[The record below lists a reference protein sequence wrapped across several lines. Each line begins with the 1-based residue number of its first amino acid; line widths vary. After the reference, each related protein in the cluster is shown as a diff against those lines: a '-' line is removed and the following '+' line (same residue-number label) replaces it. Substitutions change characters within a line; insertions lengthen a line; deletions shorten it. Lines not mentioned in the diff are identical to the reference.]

1 MFSEI
6 LSKILKEKRKISQKE
21 IKKFLKLKDSNS
33 LIFFIFEDYLKLYQK
48 VNFEKNDFSLKKAI
62 KTLEESSFPLEE
74 KKKAL
79 IFLASLKEKPA
90 SSYLQKFKRKAS
102 GILKAFL
109 IIASLKEEKF
119 FEKNFELLLSY
130 KDQEE
135 ALKDLFPFEFCNR
148 RCETCPFKINCLHFQ
163 EEANFK
169 ISIFKKGR
177 KEKLLLSIESRY
189 AELSSLIYRK
199 GKVIKI
205 KFLDPKREEF
215 KKIEKEVKKDPLFR
229 EFEKIS
235 ERAREFFFSLFETL
249 IKEGDFEVL
258 ENEFKEMLHFWLL
271 FTSKARKI
279 FFDFYFQKRFLRKDE
294 KSLSH
299 LISAANFLKNLSLYL
314 VFTQRLKRKISF
326 EFWLELS
333 ILNSQLKDL
342 ALKLEKRFPKLKNY
356 LEKIFIN

>member
-1 MFSEI
+1 MLSEI
-6 LSKILKEKRKISQKE
+6 ISKILKEKKE
-21 IKKFLKLKDSNS
+21 ISRKELKKFLKLRDSSS
-33 LIFFIFEDYLKLYQK
+33 LIFFIFQDYLKLYQK
-48 VNFEKNDFSLKKAI
+48 VNSEKNDFSLKKAI
-62 KTLEESSFPLEE
+62 KTLEENSFPLEE

-109 IIASLKEEKF
+109 IIASLKEENF
-119 FEKNFELLLSY
+119 FKKNLELLLSY

-148 RCETCPFKINCLHFQ
+148 RCEICPFKTNCLHFQ

-169 ISIFKKGR
+169 ISIFKKRR
-177 KEKLLLSIESRY
+177 KEKFLLSIESRY
-189 AELSSLIYRK
+189 AEFSSLIYRK
-199 GKVIKI
+199 GNVIKI
-205 KFLDPKREEF
+205 KFLDPKIEEF
-215 KKIEKEVKKDPLFR
+215 RKIENQVKKDPLFK

-249 IKEGDFEVL
+249 IREENFEVL

-271 FTSKARKI
+271 FTSKIRKI
-279 FFDFYFQKRFLRKDE
+279 LFDLYFQKRFLKKDE
-294 KSLSH
+294 KSMSH
-299 LISAANFLKNLSLYL
+299 LIDAANFLKNLSLYL
-314 VFTQRLKRKISF
+314 VFTQRLKGKISF

-333 ILNSQLKDL
+333 ILNSQFKEL

-356 LEKIFIN
+356 LGKIFIN